1 MKEQLRQKNNRYNSP
16 LCWALLTGAYVCRIL
31 QSGGDN
37 CVGRFVRGSSRVAMA
52 FLFQAVAEALG
63 IALNAAISGPISEV
77 VQRGT
82 GLLAA
87 GGRLV
92 PC

>member
-1 MKEQLRQKNNRYNSP
+1 MSAVFFSSAVTI
-16 LCWALLTGAYVCRIL
+16 ALAV
-31 QSGGDN
+31 SFD
-37 CVGRFVRGSSRVAMA
+37 GSSRVAMA
-52 FLFQAVAEALG
+52 FLFKAVAEALG